1 MIQRGLLKEVTQKI
15 TLFILALSFAMIS
28 ISCSN
33 NAEQA
38 PNINYARSKFNACDR
53 VGDYNEVRQCEIRI
67 NERRYRNAQLQTV
80 FQEKKPPTP
89 DRGSEPIILAPNLP

>member
-1 MIQRGLLKEVTQKI
+1 MIQRGLLKEFTQKI
-15 TLFILALSFAMIS
+15 IFSILALIFVIIG

-33 NAEQA
+33 KAEQP
-38 PNINYARSKFNACDR
+38 PNINYARSNFNACDR
-53 VGDYNEVRQCEIRI
+53 IGDYNQVRQCEIKI

-89 DRGSEPIILAPNLP
+89 DRGSEPVILAPNLP

>member
-1 MIQRGLLKEVTQKI
+1 MKEETQNIIKY
-15 TLFILALSFAMIS
+15 FILAVSFAVIG

-33 NAEQA
+33 NAEQP
-38 PNINYARSKFNACDR
+38 PNINYARSQFNACDR
-53 VGDYNEVRQCEIRI
+53 IGDYNEVRQCEIQI

>member
-1 MIQRGLLKEVTQKI
+1 MKEATQNIIKY
-15 TLFILALSFAMIS
+15 FILAVSFAATG

-33 NAEQA
+33 NAEQP
-38 PNINYARSKFNACDR
+38 PNINYARSQFSACDR
-53 VGDYNEVRQCEIRI
+53 IGDYNEVRQCEIQI

-89 DRGSEPIILAPNLP
+89 DRSSEPVILAPNLP